1 MKKIAFLIGGFLMF
15 VSSTSS
21 AQDSKKYG
29 IGLNYNTENTLGID
43 FIYGNKYILGGGVSF
58 GLKSYGVGED
68 YTDSAFTSSFS
79 DQLLVSKD
87 VDKKTLSVYGIGGY
101 KFKKIKLIG
110 KLGYGSQSTYYN
122 YYDPSRIFGN
132 NGYYF
137 KLFETGGSV
146 LVGANIGVEI
156 IKNIYI
162 DGGYDTFNGGSFGLT
177 YVF

>member
-1 MKKIAFLIGGFLMF
+1 MKKTVLLMSGIVLL
-15 VSSTSS
+15 VSSNFYG
-21 AQDSKKYG
+21 QDSKKYG
-29 IGLNYNTENTLGID
+29 IGINYNTENTLGLD
-43 FIYGNKYILGGGVSF
+43 FIYGNKYIVGGGVSF
-58 GLKSYGVGED
+58 GLASYGVGED

-137 KLFETGGSV
+137 KLFETGGRV
-146 LVGANIGVEI
+146 LIGANIGVEI

>member
-1 MKKIAFLIGGFLMF
+1 MKKIVMFMGGFLMF
-15 VSSTSS
+15 LSSTSS

-43 FIYGNKYILGGGVSF
+43 FIYGKEYIFGGGVSF

-68 YTDSAFTSSFS
+68 YTNNNYTSSFS

-87 VDKKTLSVYGIGGY
+87 VDKKTLSVYGIGGC
-101 KFKKIKLIG
+101 KFKKLKLTG

-146 LVGANIGVEI
+146 LIGANIGVEF

-177 YVF
+177 YIF

>member
-1 MKKIAFLIGGFLMF
+1 MSGIMLL
-15 VSSTSS
+15 VSSNFYG
-21 AQDSKKYG
+21 QDSKKYG

-43 FIYGNKYILGGGVSF
+43 FIYGNKYIVGGGVSF
-58 GLKSYGVGED
+58 GLASYGVGED

-110 KLGYGSQSTYYN
+110 KLGYGTKSTYYN

-146 LVGANIGVEI
+146 LIGANIGVEI

-162 DGGYDTFNGGSFGLT
+162 DGGYDTFNEGSFGLT

>member
-1 MKKIAFLIGGFLMF
+1 MIIGVFLMF
-15 VSSTSS
+15 ASFTSHS
-21 AQDSKKYG
+21 QDFKKYG

-43 FIYGNKYILGGGVSF
+43 FIYGNKYILGAGVSF
-58 GLKSYGVGED
+58 GLKSYGIGEN
-68 YTDSAFTSSFS
+68 YTDNNYTRSFS
-79 DQLLVSKD
+79 DQIIVSKD
-87 VDKKTLSVYGIGGY
+87 VNKKTLSVYGIGGY
-101 KFKKIKLIG
+101 KFKKVKLIG

-122 YYDPSRIFGN
+122 YYDPDRIFGN

-137 KLFETGGSV
+137 KLFETGGSI
-146 LVGANIGVEI
+146 LIGANIGVEI

>member
-1 MKKIAFLIGGFLMF
+1 MKKAFMLMYGLLMLLSF
-15 VSSTSS
+15 TSY

-58 GLKSYGVGED
+58 GLKSYGIGED
-68 YTDSAFTSSFS
+68 YTNSSFTSSFS
-79 DQLLVSKD
+79 DQLLDSKD
-87 VDKKTLSVYGIGGY
+87 VDKKTLSIYGIGGY
-101 KFKKIKLIG
+101 KYKKLKMTG

-122 YYDPSRIFGN
+122 YYDPDRIFGE

-137 KLFETGGSV
+137 KVFETGGSV
-146 LVGANIGVEI
+146 LIGANIGVEI
-156 IKNIYI
+156 FKNTYI

-177 YVF
+177 YMF

>member
-1 MKKIAFLIGGFLMF
+1 MKKTVLLMSGIMLL
-15 VSSTSS
+15 VSSNFYG
-21 AQDSKKYG
+21 QDSKKYG

-43 FIYGNKYILGGGVSF
+43 FIYGNKYIVGGGVSF
-58 GLKSYGVGED
+58 GLASYGVGED

-146 LVGANIGVEI
+146 LIGANIGVEI
-156 IKNIYI
+156 FKNIYI

>member
-1 MKKIAFLIGGFLMF
+1 MKKTALLIGGFLMF
-15 VSSTSS
+15 ISSTSS
-21 AQDSKKYG
+21 AQDSRKYG

-43 FIYGNKYILGGGVSF
+43 FIYGNKYIVGGGVSF

-87 VDKKTLSVYGIGGY
+87 IDKKTLSVYGIGGY
-101 KFKKIKLIG
+101 KYKKLKITG
-110 KLGYGSQSTYYN
+110 KLGYGSQSTYFN
-122 YYDPSRIFGN
+122 YYDPDQIFGE
-132 NGYYF
+132 NGYYY
-137 KLFETGGSV
+137 KIFETGGTV
-146 LVGANIGVEI
+146 LIGANIGVEI

>member
-1 MKKIAFLIGGFLMF
+1 MSGIVLL
-15 VSSTSS
+15 VSSDFYG
-21 AQDSKKYG
+21 QDSKKYG
-29 IGLNYNTENTLGID
+29 IGINYNTENTLGLD
-43 FIYGNKYILGGGVSF
+43 FIYGNKYIVGGGVSF
-58 GLKSYGVGED
+58 GLASYGVGED

-146 LVGANIGVEI
+146 LIGANIGVEI

>member
-1 MKKIAFLIGGFLMF
+1 MKKIALLIGGFLMF
-15 VSSTSS
+15 ISSTSS
-21 AQDSKKYG
+21 AQDSRKYG

-43 FIYGNKYILGGGVSF
+43 FIYGNKYIVGGGVSF

-87 VDKKTLSVYGIGGY
+87 IDKKTLSVYGIGGY
-101 KFKKIKLIG
+101 KYKKLKITG
-110 KLGYGSQSTYYN
+110 KLGYGSQSTYFN
-122 YYDPSRIFGN
+122 YYDPDQIFGE
-132 NGYYF
+132 NGYYY
-137 KLFETGGSV
+137 KIFETGGTV
-146 LVGANIGVEI
+146 LIGANIGVEI